1 MVDSEG
7 GEPGISGPVSRFS
20 ASRGLI
26 PLEEVELATCGA
38 MPVGVDVSVPESN
51 VDAGF
56 DEAFARLAVLAY
68 RVAQRVLVGVGD
80 AENVA
85 AETLA
90 RAQVRWRSVEDHAE
104 AWVITVATRLAVR
117 EAQRASRQLD
127 VRAGSL
133 RDDSDGVA
141 ARVDLARA
149 LRRLSRRQR
158 QAVALRYLADLTDT
172 EAAVAMGCS
181 VPSLRTHCGRGLA
194 ALKVQL
200 GDVTGWVSDQQ
211 EGQHT

>member
-1 MVDSEG
+1 
-7 GEPGISGPVSRFS
+7 
-20 ASRGLI
+20 LI
-26 PLEEVELATCGA
+26 PVKEVELATCGA
-38 MPVGVDVSVPESN
+38 ITVAVSVPEPS

-56 DEAFARLAVLAY
+56 DEAFDRLAVLAY
-68 RVAQRVLVGVGD
+68 RVAQRVLAGAGD

-85 AETLA
+85 AEALA
-90 RAQVRWRSVEDHAE
+90 RAQVRWRSVQDHAE
-104 AWVITVATRLAVR
+104 AWVITVASRLAVR
-117 EAQRASRQLD
+117 EAQRASRRQPD
-127 VRAGSL
+127 VRGGSVG
-133 RDDSDGVA
+133 DDSDGVA

-181 VPSLRTHCGRGLA
+181 VPTLRTHCGRGLA
-194 ALKVQL
+194 ALKEQL
-200 GDVTGWVSDQQ
+200 GEVTGWVSDQQ